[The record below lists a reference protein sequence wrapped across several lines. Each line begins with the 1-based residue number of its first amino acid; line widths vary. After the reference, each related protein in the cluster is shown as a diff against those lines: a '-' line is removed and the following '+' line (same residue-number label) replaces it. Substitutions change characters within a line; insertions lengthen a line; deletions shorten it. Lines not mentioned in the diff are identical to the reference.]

1 MNVGCYSWI
10 LVVKSFSIREIKSHE
25 TKTSDI
31 IESQVPKSSNDLIPR
46 QDILNHALA
55 SAEMALQHDKENW
68 IPLFDENAVLDDPTG
83 SYEFKGFISV
93 SCFWLIIFSKNNIV
107 NILLALLLNSYSIY

>member
-1 MNVGCYSWI
+1 MNLLYIS
-10 LVVKSFSIREIKSHE
+10 LLFVKSFSIREIKSHD

-31 IESQVPKSSNDLIPR
+31 SESQVPISGNDLIPR

-83 SYEFKGFISV
+83 SYEFKG
-93 SCFWLIIFSKNNIV
+93 IIGDSRC
-107 NILLALLLNSYSIY
+107 

>member
-1 MNVGCYSWI
+1 MNLLYIS
-10 LVVKSFSIREIKSHE
+10 LLFVKSFSIREIKSHE

-31 IESQVPKSSNDLIPR
+31 IESQVLISSNDLIPR

-55 SAEMALQHDKENW
+55 SAEMALKHDKENW

-83 SYEFKGFISV
+83 SYEFKG
-93 SCFWLIIFSKNNIV
+93 
-107 NILLALLLNSYSIY
+107 LL